1 MEIPFHERHRQSQ
14 MRVDIPPVCFP
25 RVYLYCQLGQHLLK
39 QYIVLTLFL
48 EVDTERTW
56 AVASIGPACLSAY
69 LRRAGQDTAFLR
81 IPVDQPPDEF
91 LDSLLPLRPGLIAM
105 SLTTR
110 QWLRGKEL
118 AEQIKQQIDVPIV
131 AGGLHPTFAAESVL
145 SSNGFDFVCLGEGED
160 ALAELIDR
168 LRTVDY
174 RSSPVNV
181 RNIWQSGFDRPQLRP
196 VLSPID
202 NLPFL
207 DRTMLDEQHGVVHMT
222 TQRGCPFPCT
232 YCAARQYSD
241 FYDGVG
247 EYGRRRTPE
256 NVLHE
261 LEQLRGAGA
270 NYVIYLDDTF
280 TIFPSWVKRF
290 SELSAQKCR
299 IPFSIHARPDTV
311 DGEMLD
317 QLAAAGCCHIVYGVE
332 SGSERIR
339 KDVLHRPISTEVM
352 VRAFEQ
358 TKRAG
363 MIATANYMLGLPGET
378 GEDIE
383 ATLSLHDQLMPDD
396 FGYFVFYPYP
406 GTHLFNYC
414 ESAGFIPEDYLSLPA
429 NHRRSILSMPQ
440 LGTDEIAEYFDRFTR
455 IRERDQ
461 LKRLGTPSTQVS
473 ADLLLEE
480 TRKCAALS

>member
-1 MEIPFHERHRQSQ
+1 
-14 MRVDIPPVCFP
+14 
-25 RVYLYCQLGQHLLK
+25 
-39 QYIVLTLFL
+39 
-48 EVDTERTW
+48 
-56 AVASIGPACLSAY
+56 
-69 LRRAGQDTAFLR
+69 
-81 IPVDQPPDEF
+81 
-91 LDSLLPLRPGLIAM
+91 
-105 SLTTR
+105 
-110 QWLRGKEL
+110 
-118 AEQIKQQIDVPIV
+118 
-131 AGGLHPTFAAESVL
+131 
-145 SSNGFDFVCLGEGED
+145 
-160 ALAELIDR
+160 
-168 LRTVDY
+168 
-174 RSSPVNV
+174 
-181 RNIWQSGFDRPQLRP
+181 
-196 VLSPID
+196 
-202 NLPFL
+202 
-207 DRTMLDEQHGVVHMT
+207 
-222 TQRGCPFPCT
+222 
-232 YCAARQYSD
+232 
-241 FYDGVG
+241 
-247 EYGRRRTPE
+247 
-256 NVLHE
+256 
-261 LEQLRGAGA
+261 
-270 NYVIYLDDTF
+270 
-280 TIFPSWVKRF
+280 
-290 SELSAQKCR
+290 
-299 IPFSIHARPDTV
+299 
-311 DGEMLD
+311 MLD